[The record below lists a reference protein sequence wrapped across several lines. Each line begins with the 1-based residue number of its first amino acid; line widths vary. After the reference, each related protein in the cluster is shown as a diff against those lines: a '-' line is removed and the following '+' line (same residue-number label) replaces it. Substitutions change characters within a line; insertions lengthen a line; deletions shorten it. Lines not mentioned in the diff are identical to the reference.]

1 MEFALLVLWI
11 WLAVTVVVDVF
22 RSHDLSGWAKAGW
35 VVLIVLLPLLG
46 VLIYVIARGDK
57 MKAHGVSQE
66 RLQERAFISDVE
78 DLRTRVILTDD
89 EVQRARTK
97 SQPITSARPSPD
109 DDVAELA
116 VLRDRGILSDEE
128 FQRQATGVGCVVA
141 APSASSRSLASRQ
154 PAPT

>member
-1 MEFALLVLWI
+1 MELLATYTFGQALLTVLEFALLVLWI

-57 MKAHGVSQE
+57 MKAHEVSQE

-78 DLRTRVILTDD
+78 DLRTRGILTDD

-109 DDVAELA
+109 DDVAELE
-116 VLRDRGILSDEE
+116 VLRDRGILSDDE
-128 FQRQATGVGCVVA
+128 FERAKQRALA
-141 APSASSRSLASRQ
+141 A
-154 PAPT
+154 

>member
-1 MEFALLVLWI
+1 MELLATYTFGQALLTVLEFALLVLWI

-57 MKAHGVSQE
+57 MKAHEVSQE

-78 DLRTRVILTDD
+78 DLRTRGILTDD

-109 DDVAELA
+109 DDVDELE

-128 FQRQATGVGCVVA
+128 FQRAKQRA
-141 APSASSRSLASRQ
+141 LAS
-154 PAPT
+154 

>member
-1 MEFALLVLWI
+1 MELLATYTFGQALLTVLEFALLVLWI

-57 MKAHGVSQE
+57 MKAHEVSQE
-66 RLQERAFISDVE
+66 RIQERAFISDVE
-78 DLRTRVILTDD
+78 DLRTRGILTDD

-109 DDVAELA
+109 DDVAELE

-128 FQRQATGVGCVVA
+128 FQRAKQRALA
-141 APSASSRSLASRQ
+141 A
-154 PAPT
+154 

>member
-1 MEFALLVLWI
+1 MELLATYTFGQALLTVLEFALLILWI

-46 VLIYVIARGDK
+46 VLVYVIARGDK
-57 MKAHGVSQE
+57 MKAHEVSQE
-66 RLQERAFISDVE
+66 RLQGTAFIADVE
-78 DLRTRVILTDD
+78 DLRSRGILTDD
-89 EVQRARTK
+89 EVQRAKTK

-109 DDVAELA
+109 DDVAELE

-128 FQRQATGVGCVVA
+128 FKSAKQRALA
-141 APSASSRSLASRQ
+141 A
-154 PAPT
+154 